1 VAKEILREKNIA
13 RSIIFPDVKLLYKVI
28 VIKNVIVLEGK
39 QIHRSKEKNQEPIS
53 KATNT

>member
-1 VAKEILREKNIA
+1 MVKEILREKNIA

-39 QIHRSKEKNQEPIS
+39 QIHRSKEKNQEPIR